1 MQLTN
6 TDLSQ
11 SFKVLDPPVPP
22 SEVILHFV
30 NRVIHWL
37 MLLVGGLLLAGFV
50 LHLICLILGVFLA
63 EQVVPD

>member
-22 SEVILHFV
+22 SEVILHLV
-30 NRVIHWL
+30 DRVIHGL
-37 MLLVGGLLLAGFV
+37 MMLVGGFLLAGFV
-50 LHLICLILGVFLA
+50 LNLICLILGVFLA